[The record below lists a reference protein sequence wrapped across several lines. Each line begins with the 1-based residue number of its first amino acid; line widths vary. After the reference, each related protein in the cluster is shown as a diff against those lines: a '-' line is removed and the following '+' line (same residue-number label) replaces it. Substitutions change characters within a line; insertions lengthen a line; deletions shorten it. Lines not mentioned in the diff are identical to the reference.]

1 MKQQVNSNL
10 DSTEHEMA
18 VISTKTIN
26 GKNTKK
32 LEILINFNIISNK

>member
-10 DSTEHEMA
+10 DSTKHEMA
-18 VISTKTIN
+18 AVILTKTIN

-32 LEILINFNIISNK
+32 LKILFN